1 MAVVA
6 EVEVEAAVESL
17 TTDRLVV
24 SPLRVLRS
32 KHITTPE
39 AAVEAEAE
47 QARVLLVAVEAV
59 LLTAVA
65 QKLEQAQV
73 LQELQPRKGLV
84 PPEAARRTTRQA
96 ADLVVVLPQDTVAQ
110 VEQVVAGDQPDL
122 QAGLSLTVVELLEQ
136 QGCR

>member
-1 MAVVA
+1 M
-6 EVEVEAAVESL
+6 
-17 TTDRLVV
+17 
-24 SPLRVLRS
+24 
-32 KHITTPE
+32 
-39 AAVEAEAE
+39 EAEAE

-110 VEQVVAGDQPDL
+110 VEQVVAGDQLDL
-122 QAGLSLTVVELLEQ
+122 QAGLSLTVAELLEQ
-136 QGCR
+136 RGCR